1 MNYLIIMFL
10 TSGAFGEEI
19 VPPIPDDWS
28 QIIVNLTKGELS
40 VLAIV
45 AAVVQVL
52 MLLFRTK
59 FGEKSGKFRLLFV
72 SGLSLVGGVLGLK
85 IQGMEWGSALV
96 HSSTLAAMQVF
107 GFELYKKLV
116 VEKAPQPMVPSPQP
130 AEPAPQKEVAK
141 RKVKK

>member
-1 MNYLIIMFL
+1 MNYLLLLFVPISAM
-10 TSGAFGEEI
+10 AEDI
-19 VPPIPDDWS
+19 VPPIPDEWS

-116 VEKAPQPMVPSPQP
+116 VEKAPQPMQP
-130 AEPAPQKEVAK
+130 VVEKAAPQRKAK
-141 RKVKK
+141 K

>member
-1 MNYLIIMFL
+1 MNYLLLLFVPISAMAEDII
-10 TSGAFGEEI
+10 
-19 VPPIPDDWS
+19 PPIPDEWS

-59 FGEKSGKFRLLFV
+59 FGEKSGRFRLLFV

-116 VEKAPQPMVPSPQP
+116 VEKAPQPMQP
-130 AEPAPQKEVAK
+130 AVEKAAPQRKAK
-141 RKVKK
+141 K

>member
-1 MNYLIIMFL
+1 MRVLIIMFVSL
-10 TSGAFGEEI
+10 SAFADDF
-19 VPPIPDDWS
+19 VAPIPEDWG

-45 AAVVQVL
+45 AAVVQFL

-59 FGEKSGKFRLLFV
+59 LGEKSGKFRLLFV

-116 VEKAPQPMVPSPQP
+116 VEKAPQQIVPAVEKAP
-130 AEPAPQKEVAK
+130 AQRKAK
-141 RKVKK
+141 K